1 MKYILINIFCFSI
14 INVFAQKTV
23 EAYGEFPL
31 SDNISFNQATE
42 EALIEAKKE
51 ALRKAGISE
60 QIYSTQIL
68 TSSSKNDKLDENF
81 IEDVFLN
88 IGGTIKSWEYV
99 QKPYK
104 KHKDGMD
111 FVSITIKAKI
121 KKYNSK
127 PDPMLNARIE
137 GILPSYKSNVSGK
150 SENNIHINITPSID
164 CYLKIFYVSESQTAM
179 MYPIE
184 AINKENEIEI
194 FKDKKL
200 IQNESRKIDYI
211 SPFTEKENEN
221 GRLFFILTKQPYPYP
236 YAKEDEDGYY
246 TLTYFDKITNWY
258 NSIEPN
264 EKNILS
270 KPFSVSR

>member
-1 MKYILINIFCFSI
+1 M

-111 FVSITIKAKI
+111 FVSVTIKAKI

-150 SENNIHINITPSID
+150 TENNIHITIIPSID

-179 MYPIE
+179 MYPLE
-184 AINKENEIEI
+184 ASNKENELEI

-211 SPFTEKENEN
+211 SPYSEKENEN
-221 GRLFFILTKQPYPYP
+221 GRLFFILTKQPFPYP
-236 YAKEDEDGYY
+236 YSKEDEDGYY
-246 TLTYFDKITNWY
+246 TVTYFDKIINWY

-270 KPFSVSR
+270 EPFSVFR

>member
-1 MKYILINIFCFSI
+1 M

-111 FVSITIKAKI
+111 FVSVTIKAKI

-150 SENNIHINITPSID
+150 TENNIDITITPSID

-179 MYPIE
+179 MYPLE
-184 AINKENEIEI
+184 ASNKENELEI

-211 SPFTEKENEN
+211 SPYSEKENEN
-221 GRLFFILTKQPYPYP
+221 GRLFFILTKQPFPYP
-236 YAKEDEDGYY
+236 YSKEDEDGYY
-246 TLTYFDKITNWY
+246 TVTYFDKIINWY

-270 KPFSVSR
+270 EPFSVFR

>member
-1 MKYILINIFCFSI
+1 MFLLK
-14 INVFAQKTV
+14 KTV
-23 EAYGEFPL
+23 EAYVEFPL
-31 SDNISFNQATE
+31 SDNISFNQAAE

-111 FVSITIKAKI
+111 FASVTIKAKI

-137 GILPSYKSNVSGK
+137 GILPSYKADYNYN
-150 SENNIHINITPSID
+150 ENNNFNITITPSID
-164 CYLKIFYVSESQTAM
+164 CYLRIFYVSESQTAM
-179 MYPIE
+179 MYPLKVS
-184 AINKENEIEI
+184 NKENELEI

-211 SPFTEKENEN
+211 SPSSPPKGEETEN
-221 GRLFFILTKQPYPYP
+221 GRLFFILTKQPYPYH
-236 YAKEDEDGYY
+236 AKEDKDGYY
-246 TLTYFDKITNWY
+246 TVTYFDEIINWY

-270 KPFSVSR
+270 EPFSVFR